1 MKSPY
6 EIIKVPMLTEKS
18 TILNK
23 NNNKVSFVVAINAN
37 KAEIAR
43 AVEEIFNCHVIKVNT
58 IHILGKKKRL
68 GMHQGRRSHWK
79 KAVCTLA
86 EGEKIDIVENM

>member
-23 NNNKVSFVVAINAN
+23 NNNKVSFVVSRDAN
-37 KAEIAR
+37 KAEIAK
-43 AVEEIFNCHVIKVNT
+43 AVGEVFNCHVEKVNT
-58 IHILGKKKRL
+58 IHVVGKKKRL
-68 GMHQGRRSHWK
+68 GMYQGRRSHWK
-79 KAVCTLA
+79 KAICTLA
-86 EGEKIDIVENM
+86 KGERIDIIEGI

>member
-18 TILNK
+18 TILN
-23 NNNKVSFVVAINAN
+23 NNSNKVSFIVGRDAN

-43 AVEEIFNCHVIKVNT
+43 AVSEVFNCHVVKVNT
-58 IHILGKKKRL
+58 INVLGKKKRL

-86 EGEKIDIVENM
+86 KGEKIDIVEGI